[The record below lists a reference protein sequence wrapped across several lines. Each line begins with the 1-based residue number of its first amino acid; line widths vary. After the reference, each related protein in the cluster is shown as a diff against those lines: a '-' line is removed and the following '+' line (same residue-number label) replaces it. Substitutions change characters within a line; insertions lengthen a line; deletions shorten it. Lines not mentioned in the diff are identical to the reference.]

1 MVPITKFRA
10 LGASI
15 AAFLLVS
22 IAMPPMA
29 ANAQAADSPETTISG
44 LNATLLS
51 TMKQAQSLGVS
62 GRYQVLLPVLTK
74 TYDTPLMARLA
85 VGQSWSTLQPAQQ
98 AAITDAFRR
107 MMIATYAKRFD
118 GFSGETFQIVDISNR
133 GTADKMVKTQI
144 IQSNGKPVAINYLMR
159 KSGPEW
165 KIVDVYLDGTI
176 SELASRRA
184 EFATIL
190 QSGGPDALIAS
201 LKKQGDKL
209 LSGS

>member
-1 MVPITKFRA
+1 MVPIRKLQV
-10 LGASI
+10 LGASV
-15 AAFLLVS
+15 AAFL
-22 IAMPPMA
+22 MA
-29 ANAQAADSPETTISG
+29 SAAVPQLGRAQAADTPEKTISS
-44 LNATLLS
+44 LNAALLN
-51 TMKQAQSLGVS
+51 TMKQAQSLGVK
-62 GRYQVLLPVLTK
+62 GRYEALSPVLSQ

-85 VGQSWSTLQPAQQ
+85 VGQSWASLDAAQK
-98 AAITDAFRR
+98 ATITDAFQR

-118 GFSGETFQIVDISNR
+118 GFSGESFQIVEVSNR

-159 KSGPEW
+159 KSGPDW
-165 KIVDVYLDGTI
+165 KIVDIYLDGTI

-184 EFATIL
+184 EFSTIL
-190 QSGGPDALIAS
+190 QSGGPDALIGS